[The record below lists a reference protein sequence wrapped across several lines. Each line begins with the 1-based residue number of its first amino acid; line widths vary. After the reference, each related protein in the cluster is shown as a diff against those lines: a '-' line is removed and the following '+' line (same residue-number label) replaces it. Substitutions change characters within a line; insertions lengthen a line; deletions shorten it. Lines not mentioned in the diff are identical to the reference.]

1 MGILSGHWKLSV
13 IEVSVLETFDC
24 TAIQFLLIFLV
35 LFFFNYFLGIGQ
47 TQSIDNI
54 FKAFFPF
61 FSSHGNLCTTMS
73 ESSQVELMQ
82 SVGMVH
88 ECLNAFLYIS
98 NGLNETQEDTSFV
111 SQPGVEQSILLESG
125 LARSIV
131 SRVIRTLHF
140 ASCIVAGKK
149 QCVNIIKKK
158 IT

>member
-54 FKAFFPF
+54 FKEFFPF

-73 ESSQVELMQ
+73 ESWLVELMQ

-88 ECLNAFLYIS
+88 ECLNAFFLYIQWIER
-98 NGLNETQEDTSFV
+98 GTGRHKFRVTTRGRTKYFV
-111 SQPGVEQSILLESG
+111 GEWLSKVD
-125 LARSIV
+125 
-131 SRVIRTLHF
+131 
-140 ASCIVAGKK
+140 CISSHTNVAF
-149 QCVNIIKKK
+149 C
-158 IT
+158 

>member
-13 IEVSVLETFDC
+13 IEVSLLETFDC

-54 FKAFFPF
+54 FKEFFPF

-73 ESSQVELMQ
+73 ESSLVELMQ

-88 ECLNAFLYIS
+88 ECLNAFFFIYPM
-98 NGLNETQEDTSFV
+98 D
-111 SQPGVEQSILLESG
+111 
-125 LARSIV
+125 
-131 SRVIRTLHF
+131 
-140 ASCIVAGKK
+140 
-149 QCVNIIKKK
+149 
-158 IT
+158 

>member
-13 IEVSVLETFDC
+13 IEVSLLETFDC

-54 FKAFFPF
+54 FKEFFPF

-73 ESSQVELMQ
+73 ESSLVELMQ

-88 ECLNAFLYIS
+88 ECLNAFFLYIQWIER
-98 NGLNETQEDTSFV
+98 GTGRQKFRVTTRDRTKYFV
-111 SQPGVEQSILLESG
+111 GEWLSKVD
-125 LARSIV
+125 
-131 SRVIRTLHF
+131 
-140 ASCIVAGKK
+140 CISSHTNVAF
-149 QCVNIIKKK
+149 C
-158 IT
+158 